1 MLSHLP
7 PRGPSVSGR
16 FRMLGVLRM
25 IRVIRAVMLVQLLGS
40 IRPFEF
46 MALTG
51 NAGKRNDHHQ
61 QGKKFH
67 RRAS

>member
-16 FRMLGVLRM
+16 FRMLGMPGVLRM
-25 IRVIRAVMLVQLLGS
+25 IRAVMLVQLLGS

-51 NAGKRNDHHQ
+51 NAGKRNNHDQ